1 MIVSSMSRMGGT
13 VGKRKRNDTAVKV
26 DAELVRIAK
35 VIAAYRD
42 IPLAEYLSERLRPLI
57 EADHAVEM
65 EKHMPALPAPD
76 GRGGTR
82 PKK

>member
-35 VIAAYRD
+35 VIAADYEGPDWQRRSGCKSIPARD
-42 IPLAEYLSERLRPLI
+42 YGKTPSIQLGSLT
-57 EADHAVEM
+57 HATAS
-65 EKHMPALPAPD
+65 K
-76 GRGGTR
+76 T
-82 PKK
+82 